1 MDLKFVNGECE
12 TEASNVHNS
21 LLEVAVSVLG
31 KMILN
36 DFLDASSKLLP
47 REIE

>member
-1 MDLKFVNGECE
+1 MDLKHVNEGCE

-21 LLEVAVSVLG
+21 LLEVAMSILG

-36 DFLDASSKLLP
+36 HFLDASSELLP

>member
-1 MDLKFVNGECE
+1 MRDVRQRHR
-12 TEASNVHNS
+12 NVHNS
-21 LLEVAVSVLG
+21 LLEVALSILG

-36 DFLDASSKLLP
+36 HFLDASSELLP

>member
-1 MDLKFVNGECE
+1 MMDVRQRHR
-12 TEASNVHNS
+12 NVHNS
-21 LLEVAVSVLG
+21 LLEVALSILG

-36 DFLDASSKLLP
+36 HFLDASNELLP